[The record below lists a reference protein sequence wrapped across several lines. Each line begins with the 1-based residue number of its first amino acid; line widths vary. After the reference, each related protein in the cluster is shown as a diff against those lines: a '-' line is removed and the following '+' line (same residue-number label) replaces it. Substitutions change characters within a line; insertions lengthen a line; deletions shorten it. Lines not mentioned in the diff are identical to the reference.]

1 MVAKGAFWDQGETRT
16 SEGITSSIQPWY
28 VLLPRADSS
37 GLWNPHSL
45 WGLWWYLSRP
55 PLPPI
60 PLNYNLFSSLLPDY
74 SKWMG
79 LLLSGPETGLFCLQ
93 ERIPA
98 PKGDFQGP
106 PWGLRIPL
114 AHSSDTDGSLLPLHS
129 PPLSF
134 LISSF
139 FLDPLLLASF
149 PTSWHDTTGPRRL
162 GSNTLPSRKF
172 LLQERYLISPKMWFS
187 SLCTPAALYIYLS
200 YNI

>member
-1 MVAKGAFWDQGETRT
+1 M
-16 SEGITSSIQPWY
+16 TSSIQPRY

-37 GLWNPHSL
+37 GLRNPHSL
-45 WGLWWYLSRP
+45 RGLWWYLSGP

-79 LLLSGPETGLFCLQ
+79 LLLSGP
-93 ERIPA
+93 
-98 PKGDFQGP
+98 
-106 PWGLRIPL
+106 
-114 AHSSDTDGSLLPLHS
+114 GSR
-129 PPLSF
+129 LSF
-134 LISSF
+134 ACRRDSQLPKKTFRVPHGASRSHGHTASPVVLMTPYCQSSPSTLSSSF
-139 FLDPLLLASF
+139 FLDLLLLASF
-149 PTSWHDTTGPRRL
+149 PTSWHDTTSPRRL

-172 LLQERYLISPKMWFS
+172 LLHERYWISPKMWLS